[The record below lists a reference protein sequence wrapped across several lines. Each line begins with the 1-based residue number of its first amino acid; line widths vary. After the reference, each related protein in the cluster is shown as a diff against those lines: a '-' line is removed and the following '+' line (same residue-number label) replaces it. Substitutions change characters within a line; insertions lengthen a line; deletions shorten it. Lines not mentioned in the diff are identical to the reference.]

1 MGRSNILFA
10 SLLGAVAA
18 PALLSDAFSLDRNVV
33 KVGGG
38 FVRPRPRQLQR
49 ASQQAADSKRKSN
62 ASIQRVS
69 SGDIHSGA
77 ALVAINDAR
86 RRSSY
91 LSAGTSTSAD
101 ATSSADPPILG
112 GTEAFESWFASS
124 SVGGKQQPGLRHAT
138 FQSDALRGLEYTG
151 SKDRG
156 VVEVPEAVVLRTDY
170 NRNSNDGRP
179 DEGWD
184 ARLAVLL
191 VKECLKGEDSDLAG

>member
-1 MGRSNILFA
+1 MGRSNLLFA
-10 SLLGAVAA
+10 SLVGAVAA
-18 PALLSDAFSLDRNVV
+18 PALFSDAFSLDRNVV
-33 KVGGG
+33 KVGG
-38 FVRPRPRQLQR
+38 VIRPRPWQLQR
-49 ASQQAADSKRKSN
+49 ASQQAEERKRKSN

-69 SGDIHSGA
+69 FDSIHSGTA
-77 ALVAINDAR
+77 VVANNDAR

-91 LSAGTSTSAD
+91 LSAGTSTSAEP
-101 ATSSADPPILG
+101 TSSADPPILG

-138 FQSDALRGLEYTG
+138 FHSDALRGLEYSG

-191 VKECLKGEDSDLAG
+191 VKECVKGEDSDLVG

>member
-1 MGRSNILFA
+1 V
-10 SLLGAVAA
+10 VA
-18 PALLSDAFSLDRNVV
+18 N
-33 KVGGG
+33 
-38 FVRPRPRQLQR
+38 
-49 ASQQAADSKRKSN
+49 
-62 ASIQRVS
+62 
-69 SGDIHSGA
+69 
-77 ALVAINDAR
+77 NDAR

-91 LSAGTSTSAD
+91 LSAGTSTSAEP
-101 ATSSADPPILG
+101 TSSADPPILG

-138 FQSDALRGLEYTG
+138 FHSDALRGLEYSG

-191 VKECLKGEDSDLAG
+191 VKECVKGEDSDLVG